1 MKHVENFE
9 TLQNLIDHTQA
20 TLVLFGGE
28 HCGVCQV
35 IKPKLEEMLITRYP
49 EMTVVY
55 ADCQR
60 YPSIGAQSSVFTLPV
75 VRVYFEGQLFIE
87 EIKAFSLSKLLKDL
101 ERPYKHLIVI
111 PN

>member
-1 MKHVENFE
+1 MKHVESFE
-9 TLQNLIDHTQA
+9 TLQNVIDHSQA

-28 HCGVCQV
+28 QCGVCQV
-35 IKPKLEEMLITRYP
+35 IKPKLEQMLMTTYS
-49 EMTVVY
+49 EMTAVY

-75 VRVYFEGQLFIE
+75 VRVYFEGHLFIE

-101 ERPYKHLIVI
+101 EKPYNQLFQ
-111 PN
+111 